1 MNDVTCGQCGEPWE
15 YYYLTHEMSEDE
27 KEGVLR
33 GNGCPACSWGSS
45 DRATGEYQLERV
57 QSIQQ
62 NTDLDP
68 VKYANL

>member
-1 MNDVTCGQCGEPWE
+1 VNDVVCGECGEPWE
-15 YYYLTHEMSEDE
+15 YYYITYELAEDT
-27 KEGVLR
+27 KERILR
-33 GNGCPACSWGSS
+33 GDGCPSCEFGAS